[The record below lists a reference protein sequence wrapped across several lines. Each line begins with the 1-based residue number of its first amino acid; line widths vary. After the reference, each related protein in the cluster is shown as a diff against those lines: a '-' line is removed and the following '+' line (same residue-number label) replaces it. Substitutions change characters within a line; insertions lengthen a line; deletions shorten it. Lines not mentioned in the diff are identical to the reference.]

1 MLLGLI
7 FLLIVGGGS
16 LALDAGFS
24 SKRLKRLEERG

>member
-16 LALDAGFS
+16 LAIDSLLHGRRKSA
-24 SKRLKRLEERG
+24 